1 MRFEDSH
8 EFKARLGYRMCV
20 TPSEDLQKDASQE
33 TRTGEI
39 EIAQ

>member
-1 MRFEDSH
+1 MRFEDCH

-20 TPSEDLQKDASQE
+20 RPSEDLQKDMSQE
-33 TRTGEI
+33 RRTDDI